1 MVAMFQ
7 AALSHG
13 PNAEILN
20 IEADYRFNVLR
31 QPGTALQLWRSAIRL
46 RPDVVQ
52 YRINLIRVLIALG
65 RDGAARDEI
74 ASLRR
79 LGGPLATTE
88 QAVRELEA
96 RFAPADSR

>member
-1 MVAMFQ
+1 MIAMFQ

-13 PNAEILN
+13 PNAEVLN
-20 IEADYRFNVLR
+20 IDADYTFTVLR
-31 QPGTALQLWRSAIRL
+31 QPQTAVQLWRSAIRL
-46 RPDVVQ
+46 RPNVVQ
-52 YRINLIRVLIALG
+52 YRVNLIRVLIALG
-65 RDGAARDEI
+65 QDNAARDEI

-96 RFAPADSR
+96 RFAPAGSR